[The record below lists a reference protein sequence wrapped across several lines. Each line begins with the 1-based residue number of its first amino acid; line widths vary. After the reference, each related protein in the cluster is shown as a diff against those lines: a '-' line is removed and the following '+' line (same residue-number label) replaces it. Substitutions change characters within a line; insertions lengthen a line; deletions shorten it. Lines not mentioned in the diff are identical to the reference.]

1 MKEEE
6 KYFAR
11 LKEKEEKLK
20 SILDE
25 IERHRK
31 AAKDK
36 KLKFTAP
43 TKKQIWKKLTK
54 EGSPMIVFQSWS
66 DTTLGGTFNYNVGIK
81 NPDPTRRIWMFNHV
95 FIGPAN
101 MDSDVG
107 QALCTVD
114 TRFPRLTLPDFAG
127 LAIDSG
133 ATESLTYSIKVPNN
147 VERTNYLGNSF
158 LFRANW
164 HDVGEYLDRSIF
176 VFEVK

>member
-1 MKEEE
+1 MKKGEE
-6 KYFAR
+6 YFVR

-20 SILDE
+20 NILEE

-31 AAKDK
+31 KAKEK

-43 TKKQIWKKLTK
+43 TKKQIWKKLMK
-54 EGSPMIVFQSWS
+54 ENSPMIISQGWGS
-66 DTTLGGTFNYNVGIK
+66 TTPGGTFNYTVGIH

-101 MDSDVG
+101 IVSDAG

-114 TRFPRLTLPDFAG
+114 KRFPRLTLPKFDG
-127 LAIDSG
+127 LAIDPG
-133 ATESLTYSIKVPNN
+133 ASATLSYSIDVPNN
-147 VERTNYLGNSF
+147 VERTNYIGNSF

-164 HDVGEYLDRSIF
+164 HDIGEYFDRSIF
-176 VFEVK
+176 VFEVN

>member
-1 MKEEE
+1 MKKEE
-6 KYFAR
+6 KYFVR

-20 SILDE
+20 GILEE

-31 AAKDK
+31 EAKEK

-43 TKKQIWKKLTK
+43 TKKQIWKKLIK
-54 EGSPMIVFQSWS
+54 ENSPMIYFQSWGS
-66 DTTLGGTFNYNVGIK
+66 TTPGGTLNYNVGIK

-101 MDSDVG
+101 MVSDTG

-114 TRFPRLTLPDFAG
+114 TRFPRLTLPDFTG
-127 LAIDSG
+127 LALDPG
-133 ATESLTYSIKVPNN
+133 ASETLSYSIEVPNN
-147 VERTNYLGNSF
+147 VECTNYIGNSF

-164 HDVGEYLDRSIF
+164 HDIGEYFDRSIF
-176 VFEVK
+176 VFEVQ